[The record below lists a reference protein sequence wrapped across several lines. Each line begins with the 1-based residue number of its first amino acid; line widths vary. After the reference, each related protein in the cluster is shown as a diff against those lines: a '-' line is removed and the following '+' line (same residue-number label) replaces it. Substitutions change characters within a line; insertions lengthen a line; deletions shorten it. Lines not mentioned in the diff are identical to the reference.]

1 LLDDGEEAIER
12 EESEKREEA
21 GRTQN
26 TADRDKKS
34 WQVSFLASTGKLK
47 SSK

>member
-1 LLDDGEEAIER
+1 LHYDGEEAIER

-21 GRTQN
+21 EGTHN
-26 TADRDKKS
+26 AADRDKKS
-34 WQVSFLASTGKLK
+34 WQVSFSASTGKLK